1 MAAATPSFIQSPP
14 KQAVLSPTSAHFHA
28 QPMKHPHEQPYA
40 PRSQRNAP
48 HSRQNNLKHN
58 ILRHDVKQYPSN
70 TVQIA
75 PKCKANVKRM

>member
-1 MAAATPSFIQSPP
+1 MTAATPLLIQSPT
-14 KQAVLSPTSAHFHA
+14 KQAVLSPTSTHFHA

-40 PRSQRNAP
+40 PRSLRNAP

-58 ILRHDVKQYPSN
+58 IPRHDVKQDPSN

-75 PKCKANVKRM
+75 PKRKANVKRM